1 MIIIPWLFHHC
12 LLIYHCFS
20 VTYILCSLVD
30 SSLVCPL
37 CPSSPYC
44 SALTQYYV
52 DVGPLLA
59 LSLSISLSLL
69 RSLLLCG
76 GLRGSLDLS

>member
-12 LLIYHCFS
+12 LLIYHCSS

-44 SALTQYYV
+44 SACLSTMLT
-52 DVGPLLA
+52 
-59 LSLSISLSLL
+59 
-69 RSLLLCG
+69 
-76 GLRGSLDLS
+76 